1 MYLFVLAWVKK
12 FNKIQPCQITS
23 MLYCCK
29 YLVVFSTIGIQQ
41 KIGKMREIKTLNTL
55 INMGAPFHSTVF
67 LTHAAFPHLVKSVST
82 LES

>member
-1 MYLFVLAWVKK
+1 
-12 FNKIQPCQITS
+12 

-41 KIGKMREIKTLNTL
+41 KIGKMREMKIIKL
-55 INMGAPFHSTVF
+55 INMGAPFHSTIF
-67 LTHAAFPHLVKSVST
+67 LTHGAVPYLVKSVST